1 MGDLTWPCKER
12 TQTMKTNS
20 QLQHD
25 VLDELEWEPSVDA
38 TRIGV
43 AANNGVITLTGY
55 VPTYA
60 EKMAAETAAKRVHGV
75 HAVANDIEVRV
86 PGNANRTDPEIA
98 AAALSALKW
107 HTTVP
112 EDDVQVVVRNGHVTL
127 EGSVDWRYQ
136 KYAAG
141 QVAGHLVGI
150 TDVTNNIRVKPRA
163 SATDV
168 KEKIE
173 AAFRRSA
180 DIDARRI
187 RVEAV
192 DGTVLLHGNVRSWA
206 EREEAQRAASA
217 APGVSDVDNRLVV
230 VP

>member
-1 MGDLTWPCKER
+1 
-12 TQTMKTNS
+12 MKTNS